1 MKILLLNTSD
11 ARGGAAVAAMRL
23 METLQESGAEVRMLV
38 LNRDT
43 INPDIM
49 ALHGGRCGKTADRY
63 RFLAER
69 FHIYMHN
76 GRDRSRL
83 FHVSTALTG
92 YDVSR
97 HPWVRWADVIHLHW
111 INQGFLSLRGL
122 ERFARCGKPVV
133 WTMHDMWPVTAVCH
147 HARECLRYQTECG
160 ACPQISSQKEK
171 DLARLVWNRK
181 SRVMSLLR
189 PTLIGCSHWLA
200 DLARQ
205 SALTHGLRIES
216 IPNPINTNLFA
227 PGSRSEARRI
237 MDLPTDRILLLFG
250 AVQADDPRKGIY
262 ELSQAMKR
270 LRERQPDLSKRIA
283 LVVFGS
289 LRDEVRSL
297 FPNYKLISIGYIRE
311 PSRMAELY
319 RAADLFVI
327 PSLEENLPN
336 TIMEALSVGT
346 PCVAFRVG
354 GIPEMIVSGSTGYL
368 AAFRDP
374 SDLAE
379 GITKTIALQ
388 ETSPEAVAS
397 ACRSFVLSHYSRE
410 VVSSRMLQLYREL
423 L

>member
-205 SALTHGLRIES
+205 SALTDGLRIES
-216 IPNPINTNLFA
+216 IPNPIDTNLFA

-237 MDLPTDRILLLFG
+237 MDLPTDRVLLLFG
-250 AVQADDPRKGIY
+250 AVQADDPRKGIH

-270 LRERQPDLSKRIA
+270 LREKQPDLSKRIT

-297 FPNYKLISIGYIRE
+297 FPDYDLIPVGYIRE
-311 PSRMAELY
+311 PSQMAELY
-319 RAADLFVI
+319 RATDLFVT

-354 GIPEMIVSGSTGYL
+354 GIPKMIVSGSTGYL

-379 GITKTIALQ
+379 GIAKTITLQ

-397 ACRSFVLSHYSRE
+397 ACRSFVLRHYSRE